1 MQIRAKVVEGRLHK
15 LKAAQALLEQPF
27 IRSETNE
34 TVDTVLKQQIAE
46 IGEKISIRRFVRYDL
61 GEGLEKTL
69 LQRWLHRQRRRSPL
83 QSLRS
88 PRCAAHTPWTAEQ
101 QAQATVTSDP
111 CRSLPMHGRTQEAC
125 HLSVLHY
132 AVGREACGGGSCCQ
146 G

>member
-61 GEGLEKTL
+61 GEGLEKKNEDFAAEVAAQTEKKESAPEPEKPKVCSSHSL
-69 LQRWLHRQRRRSPL
+69 DRGAAGTSNCYIRPL
-83 QSLRS
+83 QVPANAWTYSGS
-88 PRCAAHTPWTAEQ
+88 VPSQCAAL
-101 QAQATVTSDP
+101 
-111 CRSLPMHGRTQEAC
+111 CCRKRSLWR
-125 HLSVLHY
+125 
-132 AVGREACGGGSCCQ
+132 R
-146 G
+146 